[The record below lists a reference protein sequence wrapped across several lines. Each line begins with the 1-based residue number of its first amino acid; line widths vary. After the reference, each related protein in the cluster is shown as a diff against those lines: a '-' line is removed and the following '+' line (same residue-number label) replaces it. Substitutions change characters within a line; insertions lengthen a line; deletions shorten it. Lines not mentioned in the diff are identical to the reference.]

1 VKRCPGNRKKK
12 RRGFTVINSA
22 TLELGL
28 ELADGPGLEETLGEL
43 EGGSPNGKMGNATD
57 ARILG
62 LGVLPPDLRRGL
74 VRIQKPGHLI
84 PGEPCLLSHVKQHI
98 FLGEVQTLLL
108 VGLEEQGDK
117 PVCGVSVLVLGQ
129 IHQSVGGEGVRHE
142 FVGSFGGIRE
152 AKVNST
158 LHP

>member
-1 VKRCPGNRKKK
+1 MKRCPGNRKKK

-108 VGLEEQGDK
+108 VGLEEQCDK
-117 PVCGVSVLVLGQ
+117 LVRGVGVLVLGQ